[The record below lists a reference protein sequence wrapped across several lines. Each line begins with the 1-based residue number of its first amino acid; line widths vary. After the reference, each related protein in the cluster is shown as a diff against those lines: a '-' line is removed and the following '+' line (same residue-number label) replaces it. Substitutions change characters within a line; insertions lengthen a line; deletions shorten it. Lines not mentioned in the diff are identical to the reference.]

1 MIISLNNK
9 KTKQIM
15 KLKTKTLL
23 KALNQIDFDKSKY
36 NPLNLLSIQIV
47 KNAGRLKLSYSD
59 DIGRVISILIDCQQI
74 DIDDDIDDIDINVDF
89 EKFTKLV
96 KTIKSDIITLE
107 YNKRSELK
115 INNYYLQGDLSYS
128 FNNLLESLEYKKI
141 LQISSDQFVK
151 MINQVKPAIEKD
163 KSYYDTNSIN
173 INSDNNKLN
182 LIATDGK
189 IMILKTQDIDI
200 QEINEIIPDCAVK
213 QIIKAFK
220 NNELLT
226 ISIHNEKCRKI
237 KIESNDIIF
246 YSQLNDGKFPDVK
259 KYSYLTNYE
268 VKINKKELI
277 ETTKEAL
284 AISTS
289 SHNRTIFNFQDNIL
303 EIKVMEQHEVK
314 YSNQINIDGV
324 INEIIHLNAKLLL
337 NILKSIDDDIFIL
350 KIKDKISTVVIEAN
364 NFMALISPLSQ

>member
-1 MIISLNNK
+1 
-9 KTKQIM
+9 M
-15 KLKTKTLL
+15 KLETKTLV

-47 KNAGRLKLSYSD
+47 KNIGRLKLSYSD
-59 DIGRVISILIDCQQI
+59 DIGRVISILIDCQFCRI
-74 DIDDDIDDIDINVDF
+74 DPINDDIDINVDF

-128 FNNLLESLEYKKI
+128 FNNLLESLEYKQI

-151 MINQVKPAIEKD
+151 MINQVKPAIRKD
-163 KSYYDTNSIN
+163 ESSYDIKSIN
-173 INSDNNKLN
+173 INSNNNKLN
-182 LIATDGK
+182 LVATDGT
-189 IMILKTQDIDI
+189 IMILKTKDIDI
-200 QEINEIIPDCAVK
+200 EEINEIIPYCAVK

-237 KIESNDIIF
+237 KIESNDIFF
-246 YSQLNDGKFPDVK
+246 YSQLNDGEFPDLK

-277 ETTKEAL
+277 ETTQEAL
-284 AISTS
+284 AIST
-289 SHNRTIFNFQDNIL
+289 NFYNKTIFNFQNNIL
-303 EIKVMEQHEVK
+303 EIKVVDQYEVK

-364 NFMALISPLSQ
+364 NFMAFIGPIKQ